1 MRYLQGYI
9 PASAA
14 AAILL
19 IASTVVPAALEAQ
32 DVALVT
38 PSAEPTDAETAA
50 TIDAIRTATA
60 KYADP
65 QVALGEG
72 YVRDPG
78 NLCSAAPEEG
88 LPVQLGAMGIH
99 FFRPDLLQITAMGPR
114 VAGVGTHTDF
124 NQPSVLIYFPDESGA
139 LKLGAVENLVFE
151 GAWKEAG
158 NAGPPEFLGRQYWH
172 RIDNPA
178 TPDIDEAH
186 LFEPHYELHIWLHQ
200 ENPSGMFSPYN
211 PAVTCATHDGP
222 RTMAEA
228 MVYMQAHAPQGGG
241 AGQPR

>member
-19 IASTVVPAALEAQ
+19 IASTLVPAALKAQ

-38 PSAEPTDAETAA
+38 PSAEPMDAEAA
-50 TIDAIRTATA
+50 AAIDAIRIATA

-65 QVALGEG
+65 EVALAEG

-78 NLCSAAPEEG
+78 NLCALPVQEG
-88 LPVQLGAMGIH
+88 LPVQLGGMGIH

-114 VAGVGTHTDF
+114 VAGVGMHTDF
-124 NQPSVLIYFPDESGA
+124 MQPSVLIYFPDESGA

-158 NAGPPEFLGRQYWH
+158 NASPPEFLGRQYWH

-178 TPDIDEAH
+178 TPDFDEAH
-186 LFEPHYELHIWLHQ
+186 MFEPHYELHIWLHHD
-200 ENPSGMFSPYN
+200 NPSGMFSPYN
-211 PAVTCATHDGP
+211 PAVSCDTHDGP
-222 RTMAEA
+222 KTMAEA
-228 MVYMQAHAPQGGG
+228 MEYMAAHAPQEGA